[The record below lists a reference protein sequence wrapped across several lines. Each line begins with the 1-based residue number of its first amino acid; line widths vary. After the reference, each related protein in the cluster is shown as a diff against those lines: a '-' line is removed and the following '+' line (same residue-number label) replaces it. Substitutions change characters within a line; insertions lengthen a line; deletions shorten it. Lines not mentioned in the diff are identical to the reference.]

1 MEASQHVLCDHL
13 SDSSVIIYECVLITN
28 QISFRFSQSLDSIR
42 FTVCRI
48 FLIISESVKACK
60 SLPKVSAMNKPI
72 KFDLSVKYPWDR
84 VKTIAAVHIYID
96 DRMTKWRLIVQNT
109 SGIVKF
115 SVNSSFFGGFNPR
128 QILIEKKVYNFKGNN
143 LYSDIIE
150 SNQILGESYDI
161 DDYMIDESALKQ
173 LGYEKPDDLT
183 IVCCFKVLPNYG
195 TFVSIDDDFEI
206 HRGDFDLICS
216 DGQKVKVHKNVI
228 SNQSAALKRQ
238 LKRSSSEVESC
249 KAMKIMYPS
258 EVVREIVRYVY
269 TGNLNRVEGKER
281 ELLQIAAEV
290 LGWLLVVFLHA
301 DSLNFTVSNQRSC
314 SRMRAI
320 RV

>member
-1 MEASQHVLCDHL
+1 MA
-13 SDSSVIIYECVLITN
+13 IIYERGLRN
-28 QISFRFSQSLDSIR
+28 NKISFPFSQSLDSVR
-42 FTVCRI
+42 FTSCRI
-48 FLIISESVKACK
+48 FLLTSESVKAFI
-60 SLPKVSAMNKPI
+60 SLPKVIAMNNNPI

-96 DRMTKWRLIVQNT
+96 NQMTKWRLIVQNI
-109 SGIVKF
+109 SGTVKF
-115 SVNSSFFGGFNPR
+115 SVNSSFFEGFNPR
-128 QILIEKKVYNFKGNN
+128 QILIERKVFNFKGMN
-143 LYSDIIE
+143 LYSEIIA

-161 DDYMIDESALKQ
+161 DDYMIDESTLKN

-183 IVCCFKVLPNYG
+183 IVCCFEVLPNNYG
-195 TFVSIDDDFEI
+195 TFISIDESDFEI
-206 HRGDFDLICS
+206 HRGDLDLICS

-238 LKRSSSEVESC
+238 LKRSSSDVESC

-290 LGWLLVVFLHA
+290 LRMPSRFILHA
-301 DSLNFTVSNQRSC
+301 NC
-314 SRMRAI
+314 
-320 RV
+320 